1 MGALKNA
8 DWDPLLPRAG
18 KRKKASAVLSR
29 PSTPAV
35 AVPRVAAPPLARA
48 TIVTSTAAPTSRA
61 PAMVGAQKTLEHRT
75 VPSAPPARPIAP
87 IAPGR
92 KKDREALSTE
102 AAPAESVAVETAVLE
117 RPRKRVLLVLS
128 EGEDEEEVLPV
139 IVSKAPS
146 VTGEA
151 VAEELAEEVA
161 AAEVAVEGRPLLR
174 WQKCWMPRQQLQR
187 CQPLRRPPRTCQM
200 TKSLL
205 WNRRWPPWWKSL
217 RPPLPCLPWPLP
229 PSPVVA
235 AAIHGSYS
243 LNHYVRIF

>member
-128 EGEDEEEVLPV
+128 KGEDEEEVLPV
-139 IVSKAPS
+139 IVSKSPFRDRHALPLFIHS
-146 VTGEA
+146 ENLV
-151 VAEELAEEVA
+151 LSS
-161 AAEVAVEGRPLLR
+161 GRGSGR
-174 WQKCWMPRQQLQR
+174 GVGRGGG
-187 CQPLRRPPRTCQM
+187 RRR
-200 TKSLL
+200 
-205 WNRRWPPWWKSL
+205 
-217 RPPLPCLPWPLP
+217 
-229 PSPVVA
+229 
-235 AAIHGSYS
+235 GGG
-243 LNHYVRIF
+243 